1 MYKKFSGFILYIL
14 ITIFVLALYS
24 DQHSLPEKIE
34 TKLVDLMF
42 KYRGTHNPGTD
53 ITIVTIDDK
62 SLDQVGYWPWENDM
76 LASLIYQISNG
87 GPKVIGLDIPLNK
100 KLLSDSPSLQT
111 LTLVVKK
118 AGNVIL
124 PLKFGLAE
132 GPQFADPVPP
142 AVMRS
147 SYFTY
152 DSFIKLKS
160 KPPLSAKDISYPEPN
175 LAKASAD
182 LGFINTE
189 VDRDQKTR
197 NEPLIINYGD
207 NYYPALAVQVAKRFL
222 QIPSSDV
229 KIDPGNKVQ
238 LKDLDI
244 PIDNQGRMLINY
256 NGPAGLFQTYSA
268 VDILKQ
274 KVEPSQFKNKI
285 VLIGLSASGLAPAV
299 NTPFVFGLPEVEK
312 TAQVVENIIHKN
324 FLNSAN
330 SFSIGLLLIIL
341 IGGFSA
347 FMLPRVS
354 LMYRFI
360 ILGVFMFV
368 LINLNFILFS
378 AFGVI
383 SKTFFPFLELLF
395 FLAASPAIKST
406 EEQKKAEKRRAYREF
421 EEYEE
426 EEYEV
431 PSYKREDRYVEPDSR
446 SATKTITVKVEDSY
460 ETMDIPAIEEE
471 KKQSKTPTPTLSGA
485 APTFTEFGRYKV
497 VETIG
502 KGAMGM
508 VYKGMDHAIDRP
520 VALKTIRLD
529 FAVDPS
535 EVEELKVRL
544 VREAKAAGKLSHP
557 NIVTIYDVGHQGE
570 FQYIAM
576 EYLKGHTLE
585 KLIKKGME
593 WNYKILANIIIQIC
607 DALDYAHSK
616 GIVHRDIKPANIMVL
631 EDFKI
636 KVMDF
641 GIARFDAN
649 NMTQTGVA
657 MGTPNYI
664 SPEQLQGKQAS
675 ARSDIFSVGVVLYE
689 LLTGEKPFRGE
700 TITALIYNILNT
712 NPPGPSTLNPK
723 VPPFFDRVLERA
735 MAKNSEERYQT
746 ARDMSFTLRD
756 FVSTFIPA
764 RKPPVQAPT
773 QE

>member
-1 MYKKFSGFILYIL
+1 MYKNFSGFILYIL
-14 ITIFVLALYS
+14 ITIFILALYS

-124 PLKFGLAE
+124 PMKFGLAE
-132 GPQFADPVPP
+132 GPQFAEPLPP
-142 AVMRS
+142 AVLKS
-147 SYFTY
+147 SYLTY

-160 KPPLSAKDISYPEPN
+160 KPPLLAKDISHPEAS
-175 LAKASAD
+175 LVKASAD
-182 LGFINTE
+182 LGFIITE

-197 NEPLIINYGD
+197 QEPLIINYGD

-222 QIPSSDV
+222 QITSSDV
-229 KIDPGNKVQ
+229 KIDPGNAVR
-238 LKDLDI
+238 LKDVDI
-244 PIDNQGRMLINY
+244 PIDNKGRMLINY

-285 VLIGLSASGLAPAV
+285 VLIGLTASGISPQV
-299 NTPFVFGLPEVEK
+299 NTIFTFGLPSIEK
-312 TAQVVENIIHKN
+312 TACVVENIIHKN

-341 IGGFSA
+341 IGVFSA
-347 FMLPRVS
+347 FMLPRIS

-378 AFGVI
+378 AFNI
-383 SKTFFPFLELLF
+383 IPKTFFPFLELVF
-395 FLAASPAIKST
+395 FLAASPAIKT
-406 EEQKKAEKRRAYREF
+406 KEEQRKAEKRRAYREV

-426 EEYEV
+426 EEYEE
-431 PSYKREDRYVEPDSR
+431 PRYMKREERYLDPDSK
-446 SATKTITVKVEDSY
+446 SVTKTITVKVEDSY
-460 ETMDIPAIEEE
+460 ETMEVPTEEE
-471 KKQSKTPTPTLSGA
+471 QKPTKTPTPLLAGA

-508 VYKGMDHAIDRP
+508 VYKGMDLAIDRP

-529 FAVDPS
+529 FAFDPS
-535 EVEELKVRL
+535 EVEELKERL

-557 NIVTIYDVGHQGE
+557 NIVTIYDVGQQGE

-593 WNYKILANIIIQIC
+593 WNYKILANIIIQVC

-631 EDFKI
+631 DDFKI

-641 GIARFDAN
+641 GIARFDAT
-649 NMTQTGVA
+649 NMTQTGIA

-712 NPPGPSTLNPK
+712 HPAGPSTVNPT
-723 VPPFFDRVLERA
+723 VPRFFDRVLERA
-735 MAKNSEERYQT
+735 MAKNFEERYQN
-746 ARDMSFTLRD
+746 AREMSFALRD
-756 FVSTFIPA
+756 FVATFIPSK
-764 RKPPVQAPT
+764 KPQVQAPT

>member
-1 MYKKFSGFILYIL
+1 MYKNFSGFILYIL
-14 ITIFVLALYS
+14 ITIFILALYS

-62 SLDQVGYWPWENDM
+62 SLEQVGYWPWESDM
-76 LASLIYQISNG
+76 LASLIYQISSG

-100 KLLSDSPSLQT
+100 KLLSDSASLHT
-111 LTLVVKK
+111 LTLVVRK

-124 PLKFGLAE
+124 PMKFGLAE

-142 AVMRS
+142 AVMKS

-152 DSFIKLKS
+152 DSFIQLKS
-160 KPPLSAKDISYPEPN
+160 KPPLLAKDISYPELS

-189 VDRDQKTR
+189 IDRDQKTR
-197 NEPLIINYGD
+197 KEPLIINYGD
-207 NYYPALAVQVAKRFL
+207 NYYPALAIQVAKKFL
-222 QIPSSDV
+222 QINSSDV
-229 KIDPGNKVQ
+229 KIDPGNAVQ
-238 LKDLDI
+238 LKNVTI
-244 PIDNQGRMLINY
+244 PIDNRGRMLINY

-274 KVEPSQFKNKI
+274 KIDPAQFKNKV
-285 VLIGLSASGLAPAV
+285 VLIGLTASGISPQV
-299 NTPFVFGLPEVEK
+299 NTPFTFGLPSVEK

-324 FLNSAN
+324 FLNSAHG
-330 SFSIGLLLIIL
+330 FGLGLLVIIL
-341 IGGFSA
+341 IGLFSA
-347 FMLPRVS
+347 FLLPRVS

-360 ILGVFMFV
+360 VLGVFMFV

-378 AFGVI
+378 AFKI
-383 SKTFFPFLELLF
+383 IAKTFFPFLELVF
-395 FLAASPAIKST
+395 FLAASPAIKT
-406 EEQKKAEKRRAYREF
+406 KEEQRKAQKRRAYRET

-426 EEYEV
+426 EEYDI
-431 PSYKREDRYVEPDSR
+431 PSYMREERYIRPDSK
-446 SATKTITVKVEDSY
+446 SATKMITVKVEDSY
-460 ETMDIPAIEEE
+460 ETMEVPAIEEE
-471 KKQSKTPTPTLSGA
+471 KKHAKTPTPTLAGA
-485 APTFTEFGRYKV
+485 APTFSEFGRYKV

-508 VYKGMDHAIDRP
+508 VYKGMDPAIDRP

-529 FAVDPS
+529 FAVDPA
-535 EVEELKVRL
+535 EVEELKERL
-544 VREAKAAGKLSHP
+544 IREAKAAGKLSHP
-557 NIVTIYDVGHQGE
+557 NIVTIYDVGQQGE

-576 EYLKGHTLE
+576 EYIKGHTLE
-585 KLIKKGME
+585 KLIKRGME
-593 WNYKILANIIIQIC
+593 WNYKILANIIIQVC

-631 EDFKI
+631 DDFKI

-641 GIARFDAN
+641 GIARFDAT

-664 SPEQLQGKQAS
+664 SPEQLQGRPAS
-675 ARSDIFSVGVVLYE
+675 ARSDIFSLGIVLYE
-689 LLTGEKPFRGE
+689 LLVGEKPFKGE
-700 TITALIYNILNT
+700 TITALIYNILNNT
-712 NPPGPSTLNPK
+712 PPSPSGANLKIPR
-723 VPPFFDRVLERA
+723 FFDRVVERA
-735 MAKNSEERYQT
+735 MAKNPEERYQS
-746 ARDMSFTLRD
+746 AREMSFVLRD
-756 FVSTFIPA
+756 FVATFIPS
-764 RKPPVQAPT
+764 KKTQVQTPA

>member
-1 MYKKFSGFILYIL
+1 
-14 ITIFVLALYS
+14 
-24 DQHSLPEKIE
+24 
-34 TKLVDLMF
+34 
-42 KYRGTHNPGTD
+42 
-53 ITIVTIDDK
+53 
-62 SLDQVGYWPWENDM
+62 
-76 LASLIYQISNG
+76 
-87 GPKVIGLDIPLNK
+87 
-100 KLLSDSPSLQT
+100 
-111 LTLVVKK
+111 
-118 AGNVIL
+118 
-124 PLKFGLAE
+124 
-132 GPQFADPVPP
+132 PQFADPVPP
-142 AVMRS
+142 AVLKS
-147 SYFTY
+147 TYFTY

-160 KPPLSAKDISYPEPN
+160 KPPLLAKDISYPERS

-182 LGFINTE
+182 LGFVNIE

-197 NEPLIINYGD
+197 KEPLIINYGD
-207 NYYPALAVQVAKRFL
+207 NYYPALVIQVAKRFL
-222 QIPSSDV
+222 QVASSDV
-229 KIDPGNKVQ
+229 KIDPGNAIQ
-238 LKDLDI
+238 LKNVDI
-244 PIDNQGRMLINY
+244 PIDNKGRMLINY
-256 NGPAGLFQTYSA
+256 NGLAGLFPTYSA

-274 KVEPSQFKNKI
+274 KIDPTQFKNKV
-285 VLIGLSASGLAPAV
+285 VLIGLSASGLAPQV
-299 NTPFVFGLPEVEK
+299 NTPFAFGLPGVEK

-324 FLNSAN
+324 FLNAAN
-330 SFSIGLLLIIL
+330 SFSLGLLLIIL

-378 AFGVI
+378 AFKVI

-395 FLAASPAIKST
+395 FLAASPAIKT
-406 EEQKKAEKRRAYREF
+406 KEEQKRAEKRRAYREF

-426 EEYEV
+426 EEYDV
-431 PSYKREDRYVEPDSR
+431 PSYMKEDRFVEPDSK

-460 ETMDIPAIEEE
+460 ETMDIPTLEEE
-471 KKQSKTPTPTLSGA
+471 KKKSKTPTPTLAGA
-485 APTFTEFGRYKV
+485 VPTFTEFGRYKV

-508 VYKGMDHAIDRP
+508 VYKGMDPAIDRP

-529 FAVDPS
+529 FVVDPS
-535 EVEELKVRL
+535 EVEELKERL

-557 NIVTIYDVGHQGE
+557 NIVTIYDVGQQGE

-631 EDFKI
+631 DDFKI

-641 GIARFDAN
+641 GIARFDAT

-664 SPEQLQGKQAS
+664 SPEQLQGKPAS

-689 LLTGEKPFRGE
+689 LLSGEKPFKGE

-712 NPPGPSTLNPK
+712 HPPGPSTVNPK
-723 VPPFFDRVLERA
+723 IPPFFDRVLERA
-735 MAKNSEERYQT
+735 TAKNSDERYQT
-746 ARDMSFTLRD
+746 AREMSFALRD
-756 FVSTFIPA
+756 FVATFIPLK
-764 RKPPVQAPT
+764 KPQVQAPT